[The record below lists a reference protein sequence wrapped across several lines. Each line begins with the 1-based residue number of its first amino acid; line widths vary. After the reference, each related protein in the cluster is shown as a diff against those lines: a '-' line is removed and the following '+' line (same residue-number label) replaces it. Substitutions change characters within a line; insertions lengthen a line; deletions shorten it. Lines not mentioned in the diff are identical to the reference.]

1 MEDNTKI
8 TNIENSINNLK
19 DDLRDIKTDYLKK
32 DDINYV
38 KYQNKVDL
46 LEDNV
51 TCIKTTLKNLE
62 KQTTKNNDIV
72 EQLNT
77 TSTKLTTL
85 LDNYSFTQKEIKQD
99 VKELK
104 EKFNG
109 LNLDTSKNTDFR
121 MNWKQIGLAVGISL
135 IISVLTLFLG
145 VSIGSQYKPNTTNT
159 TKTTS
164 FNSTQNEYIL

>member
-8 TNIENSINNLK
+8 TNIENSINNIK
-19 DDLRDIKTDYLKK
+19 DDMRDIKTDYVRK

-38 KYQNKVDL
+38 KYQNKVDS

-85 LDNYSFTQKEIKQD
+85 LDNYSGTQKEIKQD

-104 EKFNG
+104 DKFNS
-109 LNLDTSKNTDFR
+109 LNLDNSKNTDAR
-121 MNWKQIGLAVGISL
+121 MTWKQIILAVAISF
-135 IISVLTLFLG
+135 IISTLTLFLG
-145 VSIGSQYKPNTTNT
+145 YAIGGQYKTN
-159 TKTTS
+159 KTTS
-164 FNSTQNEYIL
+164 FNSTQIEYRL